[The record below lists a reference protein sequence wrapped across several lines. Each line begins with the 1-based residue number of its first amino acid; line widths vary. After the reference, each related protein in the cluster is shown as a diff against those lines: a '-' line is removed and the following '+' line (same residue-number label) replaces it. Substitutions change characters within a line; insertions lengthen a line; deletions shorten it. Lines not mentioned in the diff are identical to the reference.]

1 MQSITGQTG
10 GEIAIWLL
18 ITVGALLIPIIAIAI
33 CCIRR
38 HCWQNIPARRPTSS
52 FAIITNA
59 DELLTNSNSV
69 PWNSLVRGPQVSL
82 MANHTLRMMMNTKRA
97 EALRS
102 YNGPYVESGHEDGD
116 TTSRTS
122 SLKKQHVHW
131 TVGSETNQPSSIKK
145 HPWSD
150 DNILTT
156 TTLAESPSSHRRS
169 SAFKHL
175 IQTAI
180 VPAGSTVPSTDASQF
195 LTLSKEIASIPT
207 GNDYIV

>member
-18 ITVGALLIPIIAIAI
+18 ITVGALLIPIVAIAI

-38 HCWQNIPARRPTSS
+38 H
-52 FAIITNA
+52 
-59 DELLTNSNSV
+59 
-69 PWNSLVRGPQVSL
+69 LVRGPQVSL

-102 YNGPYVESGHEDGD
+102 YNGPYAESGHEDGD

-131 TVGSETNQPSSIKK
+131 TVGSETNQSSSIKK
-145 HPWSD
+145 QPWSD

-156 TTLAESPSSHRRS
+156 TTLTESPSSHRRS

-180 VPAGSTVPSTDASQF
+180 IPAGSTVPSTDASQV
-195 LTLSKEIASIPT
+195 LALSKEIASIPT